1 MTADE
6 LANYAFAYVL
16 IGSVIW
22 ALMYA
27 GGLMEK
33 AFQHSHTACVLVSI
47 GSIFGWPVLVC
58 VFVAGMVQGA
68 RQRGARS

>member
-22 ALMYA
+22 ALLVA
-27 GGLMEK
+27 GGVMEK
-33 AFQHSHTACVLVSI
+33 AFDHSRAISALVSI

-68 RQRGARS
+68 RQRRARP